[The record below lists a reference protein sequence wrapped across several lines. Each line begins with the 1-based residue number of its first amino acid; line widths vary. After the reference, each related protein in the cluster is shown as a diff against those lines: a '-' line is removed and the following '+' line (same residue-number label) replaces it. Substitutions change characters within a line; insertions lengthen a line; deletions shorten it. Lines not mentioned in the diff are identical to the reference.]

1 MQVKIN
7 WLLHYVSLL
16 VTCTETNVFLN
27 EISSFFLAKNI
38 MLLIKRLTPEHV
50 FYGDNKEY
58 HISQPG
64 SSVATSL
71 CEGEAKEKRVG
82 ILEIHGKKFKMGER
96 KLQVSLKKQ
105 FGVNI

>member
-1 MQVKIN
+1 
-7 WLLHYVSLL
+7 
-16 VTCTETNVFLN
+16 
-27 EISSFFLAKNI
+27 
-38 MLLIKRLTPEHV
+38 LTPEHV

-82 ILEIHGKKFKMGER
+82 ILEIYAKKFKMTE
-96 KLQVSLKKQ
+96 KQLKT
-105 FGVNI
+105 IR

>member
-1 MQVKIN
+1 
-7 WLLHYVSLL
+7 
-16 VTCTETNVFLN
+16 
-27 EISSFFLAKNI
+27 
-38 MLLIKRLTPEHV
+38 LTPEHV

-96 KLQVSLKKQ
+96 KLQVS
-105 FGVNI
+105 

>member
-1 MQVKIN
+1 
-7 WLLHYVSLL
+7 
-16 VTCTETNVFLN
+16 
-27 EISSFFLAKNI
+27 